1 MYDKIQYDISD
12 DNFLKKLE
20 NINLP
25 SNKVC
30 LFQNYCNLVNETV
43 INIKKRKRESND
55 DIIKIRCYHCN
66 TDITKLFNNGTIYLH
81 KCPKILMN

>member
-20 NINLP
+20 NIHLP

-30 LFQNYCNLVNETV
+30 LFQNYCNLINDTV

-55 DIIKIRCYHCN
+55 DIIKIRCHYCN
-66 TDITKLFNNGTIYLH
+66 DNITELFNNGNLLLH
-81 KCPKILMN
+81 KCYQNNYK